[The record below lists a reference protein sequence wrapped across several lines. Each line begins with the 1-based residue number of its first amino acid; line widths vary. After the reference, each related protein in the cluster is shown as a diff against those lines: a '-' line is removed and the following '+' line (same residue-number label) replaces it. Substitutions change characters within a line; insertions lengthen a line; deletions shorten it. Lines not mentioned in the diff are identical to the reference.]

1 MKRASV
7 TKKNHKKG
15 TTKKGERKSTIDR
28 EQNIS
33 TYQISEGVVKFILD
47 KIINNSIHQS
57 DMNKI
62 NSQINDYCFNYI
74 QAQIEPLFEENFI
87 NYTKLKPDQNQLFW
101 KTQKPQENQWIEI
114 FEPNTVE
121 SDRFESCGVNVQ
133 EIKNKQEKIEE
144 IKEGIEHNENIEN
157 TNKERMNKN
166 KTKEKT
172 VRVNKKDE
180 QLINDENKKDNNNIE
195 NKTRNNQRQ
204 NLINENT
211 NQNNRGKKKIPM
223 IEFPSEEIPG
233 IDEEYKH
240 DVYDPPNIHML
251 RKDREEEI
259 KNKDKEL
266 KLNNNAI
273 KLNKKKDESDKVNK
287 YIKPLDSNKFTFD
300 SNGKIISFK
309 QYKLDNL
316 SKDFTF
322 IRNSIKEKM
331 EKDELTI
338 KPNKKIRASI
348 KEPKEIVIKDNRMFE
363 QLNTEEKKDKVK
375 EKIIPSGSNFKLILP
390 NIGVVVKENND
401 KKEGSRDFNRYFQKY
416 SINDYN
422 KILNEYVPMQN
433 KSKIKSKFEKLN
445 STSSIIHKQL
455 SESIDKLNSKT
466 INNNQ
471 MNITTINNKRSENMN
486 ITNPLLTS
494 NDNIQITEN
503 NLYTNQNSSYMKS
516 SLNTSFNK
524 NNALYNPLMTSF
536 NMRSGNFNLSQDK
549 KGNNFANSIIMKK
562 LGTGSLKLEI
572 ESLQDLRS
580 EPNNRKLNS
589 VKKEN
594 IFDKSMIKSNK
605 LTIRINS
612 KDNPI
617 YAFNK
622 RILTD
627 KHFGNDIDLRQRNEK
642 ENIIIAK
649 HLSRQEAFKELGNTM
664 INGFKIKFPRNRKV
678 ELTK

>member
-1 MKRASV
+1 
-7 TKKNHKKG
+7 
-15 TTKKGERKSTIDR
+15 
-28 EQNIS
+28 
-33 TYQISEGVVKFILD
+33 
-47 KIINNSIHQS
+47 
-57 DMNKI
+57 MNKI

-273 KLNKKKDESDKVNK
+273 KLNKKKDESDKANK

-322 IRNSIKEKM
+322 IRNSKKKKRRKM
-331 EKDELTI
+331 
-338 KPNKKIRASI
+338 SS
-348 KEPKEIVIKDNRMFE
+348 
-363 QLNTEEKKDKVK
+363 QLNRIKK
-375 EKIIPSGSNFKLILP
+375 
-390 NIGVVVKENND
+390 
-401 KKEGSRDFNRYFQKY
+401 
-416 SINDYN
+416 
-422 KILNEYVPMQN
+422 
-433 KSKIKSKFEKLN
+433 
-445 STSSIIHKQL
+445 
-455 SESIDKLNSKT
+455 
-466 INNNQ
+466 
-471 MNITTINNKRSENMN
+471 
-486 ITNPLLTS
+486 
-494 NDNIQITEN
+494 
-503 NLYTNQNSSYMKS
+503 
-516 SLNTSFNK
+516 
-524 NNALYNPLMTSF
+524 
-536 NMRSGNFNLSQDK
+536 
-549 KGNNFANSIIMKK
+549 
-562 LGTGSLKLEI
+562 
-572 ESLQDLRS
+572 
-580 EPNNRKLNS
+580 
-589 VKKEN
+589 
-594 IFDKSMIKSNK
+594 
-605 LTIRINS
+605 
-612 KDNPI
+612 
-617 YAFNK
+617 
-622 RILTD
+622 
-627 KHFGNDIDLRQRNEK
+627 
-642 ENIIIAK
+642 
-649 HLSRQEAFKELGNTM
+649 
-664 INGFKIKFPRNRKV
+664 
-678 ELTK
+678 

>member
-1 MKRASV
+1 
-7 TKKNHKKG
+7 
-15 TTKKGERKSTIDR
+15 
-28 EQNIS
+28 
-33 TYQISEGVVKFILD
+33 
-47 KIINNSIHQS
+47 
-57 DMNKI
+57 
-62 NSQINDYCFNYI
+62 
-74 QAQIEPLFEENFI
+74 
-87 NYTKLKPDQNQLFW
+87 
-101 KTQKPQENQWIEI
+101 
-114 FEPNTVE
+114 
-121 SDRFESCGVNVQ
+121 
-133 EIKNKQEKIEE
+133 
-144 IKEGIEHNENIEN
+144 
-157 TNKERMNKN
+157 
-166 KTKEKT
+166 
-172 VRVNKKDE
+172 
-180 QLINDENKKDNNNIE
+180 
-195 NKTRNNQRQ
+195 
-204 NLINENT
+204 
-211 NQNNRGKKKIPM
+211 
-223 IEFPSEEIPG
+223 
-233 IDEEYKH
+233 
-240 DVYDPPNIHML
+240 
-251 RKDREEEI
+251 
-259 KNKDKEL
+259 
-266 KLNNNAI
+266 
-273 KLNKKKDESDKVNK
+273 
-287 YIKPLDSNKFTFD
+287 
-300 SNGKIISFK
+300 
-309 QYKLDNL
+309 
-316 SKDFTF
+316 
-322 IRNSIKEKM
+322 
-331 EKDELTI
+331 
-338 KPNKKIRASI
+338 
-348 KEPKEIVIKDNRMFE
+348 MFE

-471 MNITTINNKRSENMN
+471 MNITTINNKRPENMN

-580 EPNNRKLNS
+580 EPNYHKLNS

-627 KHFGNDIDLRQRNEK
+627 KNYALIVKRLYEESK
-642 ENIIIAK
+642 
-649 HLSRQEAFKELGNTM
+649 
-664 INGFKIKFPRNRKV
+664 NRYIYYHGGWWLFTPEHDVLCPVDGLVDYYCEVVKGV
-678 ELTK
+678 Y